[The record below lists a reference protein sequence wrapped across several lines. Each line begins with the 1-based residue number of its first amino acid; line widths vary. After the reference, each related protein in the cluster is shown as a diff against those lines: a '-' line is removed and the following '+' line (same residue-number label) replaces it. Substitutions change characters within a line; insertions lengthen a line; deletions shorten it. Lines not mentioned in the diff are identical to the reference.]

1 MSLYFYCSIF
11 LQSMDVILL
20 KYVQVISLR
29 DSFSRLLDIG
39 FFGGSNDYFSRQMF
53 DTPQSWDSPSYLAH
67 IQYLF

>member
-1 MSLYFYCSIF
+1 MSLYFYCSGIF

-39 FFGGSNDYFSRQMF
+39 FFGGSKSNDYLFRQMF
-53 DTPQSWDSPSYLAH
+53 DTPQSWDSPS
-67 IQYLF
+67 